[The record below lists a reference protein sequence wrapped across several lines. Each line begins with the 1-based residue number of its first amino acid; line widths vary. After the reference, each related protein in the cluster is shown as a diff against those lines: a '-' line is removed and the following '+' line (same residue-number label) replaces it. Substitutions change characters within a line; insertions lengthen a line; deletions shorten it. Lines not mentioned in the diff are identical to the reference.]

1 MDRLQP
7 LYLHETTFISH
18 NSLKLSSIPTWM
30 AVCKRKRQQQ
40 QKLTLLGK

>member
-18 NSLKLSSIPTWM
+18 NSLKLSSIPTWSSLQE
-30 AVCKRKRQQQ
+30 KKTTTTKIDFTIYR
-40 QKLTLLGK
+40 